1 MTMPQISGVEMTREF
16 MGIRSDMPIFL
27 CTGFNERINEEKVRA
42 VGIREFVVKTVLMS
56 EIDNTIRG
64 YWIKK

>member
-1 MTMPQISGVEMTREF
+1 
-16 MGIRSDMPIFL
+16 MPIFL
-27 CTGFNERINEEKVRA
+27 CTGLSERINEEKVRA
-42 VGIREFVVKTVLMS
+42 VGSKDFAVKPVLMS